1 MGCSILSKSKP
12 KARDKLHEAQAIRP
26 SCFIIENKG
35 RFQEFYKRGK
45 LIGSGLHAEVHTCYL
60 KENGV
65 KRAVKIIRKDL
76 LPDSTYLSRIQH
88 EKEIL
93 KLFDHPNILRLHEFF
108 EDSKRI
114 YIIRE
119 FCDGSELFRAISS
132 NETYTENKAAKIMHQ
147 LFSVL
152 NYIHSR
158 EIVHSDL
165 RPEHI
170 FLNKMEIKL
179 IDFTLASQAKSKQGK
194 REGLWP
200 YSAPELLS
208 GTFDYPCDLWSCG
221 VLLYVL
227 LCGAH
232 PFHSSSS
239 SSTSASTL
247 QNIKSII
254 FNKSIST
261 WAGIS
266 DGAKHLI
273 SQLLCE
279 QSFRLTAEDALKHP
293 WVLVLTQNDSPDTP
307 IVQLALRHLREFRF
321 TSLLAD
327 VVHTFI
333 TMQRVSNNDLK
344 TMTEVFKKIDKNGD
358 GRLSRE
364 ELIEEYTATLGII
377 QAENEVERIMKEV
390 DSDKSGFIDYAEF
403 VKAAMDTRKVLSE
416 ENLRSAFRNFDR
428 DSSGKISLA
437 ELRRVLSEKHLMDD
451 GDWAK
456 ILKEFDGD
464 GDGEIDLQEFEK
476 IVMSKVE
483 ERYEE

>member
-1 MGCSILSKSKP
+1 MGCSIASKSKL
-12 KARDKLHEAQAIRP
+12 KSRDKKHEVQAIRP
-26 SCFIIENKG
+26 SAFIIENKG
-35 RFQEFYKRGK
+35 RFQEVYKRGK

-76 LPDSTYLSRIQH
+76 LQSSTYLARIEH

-93 KLFDHPNILRLHEFF
+93 KLFDHPNILRLYEFF
-108 EDSKRI
+108 EDAKRI
-114 YIIRE
+114 YIVRE
-119 FCDGSELFRAISS
+119 FCDGTDLFREISS
-132 NETYTENKAAKIMHQ
+132 NETYTENKAARVMHQ

-152 NYIHSR
+152 NYIHSH

-165 RPEHI
+165 KPEHI
-170 FLNKMEIKL
+170 FLNKTEIKL
-179 IDFTLASQAKSKQGK
+179 IDFSMASRPGSKQAK

-208 GTFDYPCDLWSCG
+208 GSYDYACDMWSCG

-232 PFHSSSS
+232 PFHSSTDSGMVE
-239 SSTSASTL
+239 
-247 QNIKSII
+247 NIKAIAL
-254 FNKSIST
+254 NRAQHT
-261 WAGIS
+261 WGGIS
-266 DGAKHLI
+266 DGAKHII

-279 QSFRLTAEDALKHP
+279 QSARLTAEEALKHP

-307 IVQLALRHLREFRF
+307 IVQLALKHLREFRF

-344 TMTEVFKKIDKNGD
+344 TMTDVFKKIDKNGD

-364 ELIEEYTATLGII
+364 ELIEEYTGTMGII

-403 VKAAMDTRKVLSE
+403 VKAASDTRKILSI

-428 DSSGKISLA
+428 DSSGKISLN

-451 GDWAK
+451 GDWGK
-456 ILKEFDGD
+456 ILQEFDDD

-476 IVMSKVE
+476 IVMSKIE
-483 ERYEE
+483 EINTE